1 MGFFNNGNKWGEHAD
16 TKEDDKKKEAWWK
29 TYTKM
34 GFSGVGIW
42 LPFILLSGATLVFLI
57 PMFVASFWAFIAYI
71 HIIVLLF
78 LAYMCAGGMVLCIF
92 MGVVENTKGEKDKP
106 KNDEQEKDKKND
118 GGEGD
123 NEEAKGE
130 EQEKDKTNDGEKGDN
145 EEAKGDKVNEG
156 GEGDNEE
163 AKGEEQEKDKKND
176 GEEGDNEEAKG
187 DKVNEGGEGD
197 NEEAKGEEQE

>member
-1 MGFFNNGNKWGEHAD
+1 MGWVLVLIICYAVNALGAANGAFRFAPFFFSYNQLAQIFFNNGNKWGEHAD

-106 KNDEQEKDKKND
+106 KNDEQEK
-118 GGEGD
+118 
-123 NEEAKGE
+123 
-130 EQEKDKTNDGEKGDN
+130 
-145 EEAKGDKVNEG
+145 
-156 GEGDNEE
+156 
-163 AKGEEQEKDKKND
+163 
-176 GEEGDNEEAKG
+176 
-187 DKVNEGGEGD
+187 
-197 NEEAKGEEQE
+197 